1 MDIKITHTLLKQY
14 LDTKATPAQISDCL
28 SLCGPTVER
37 LEKTKND
44 YIYDFEIITNRIDS
58 ASAFGIAREAA
69 AILPQFGIKADLISD
84 PNKTLSLLKSQIASL
99 KPKPIQDQIKVII
112 KDKSLVPRFSAII
125 IDNLK
130 VKDSPKETCEM
141 LTNLGQ
147 RPLNNLIDITNELT
161 IKFGQPCH
169 IFDLDKIKDQTLIL
183 RESKKGEQITT
194 LDGKK
199 HTLKG
204 ADLVIEDGEGRLIDL
219 CGVMG
224 GDLSKVDQN
233 TKRALLFV
241 QTYEPKH
248 IRVTSLYTNERTLAA
263 QIFEKSPD
271 PEMVLPVLAEG
282 VKLLLQRAGG
292 NIASTILDIYEGKEA
307 PKEIVLN
314 LAWLNKF
321 TGVNINPTQV
331 KTILKDLGFSIKLK
345 KEDLLVTPPSYRDND
360 ITIKQD
366 LAEEIMRV
374 YGLHKLPD
382 TLPITNLPA
391 ESAGIPT
398 QTEPLLSWEYKTRL
412 FLSNIGFTEI
422 YNLSLVGKDLFG
434 KANLP
439 IDPSVKIKNPLSQ
452 DQAYMRRSLIP
463 SSLQVLEDNRG
474 KAELPIRIFELSN
487 IYLPQSKGLP
497 AESADLP
504 DEHPILTITT
514 QGDDY
519 RHAKGYLE
527 SFLDHLQIKE
537 VIFET
542 MTEDSSIFDK
552 DKTAHIYHKSHYL
565 GLIGEAKDSVKIN
578 FALDPQVPTVIT
590 NLDFAEVAKH
600 ASNIHHFT
608 RISQSSD
615 IIEDVNI
622 KSDKPIGDLL
632 HSIKQQ
638 KYIVKVIYLNS
649 HQKNHTFRIHFN
661 NPNKQLEQA
670 EVNKIKESLLSKA

>member
-1 MDIKITHTLLKQY
+1 MDIKTTHSLLKQY
-14 LDTKATPAQISDCL
+14 LDTKATPRQISDCL

-37 LEKTKND
+37 LEKKGND
-44 YIYDFEIITNRIDS
+44 YIYDLEIITNRIDS
-58 ASAFGIAREAA
+58 ASAFGVAREAA
-69 AILPQFGIKADLISD
+69 AILPQFNIKADLISD
-84 PNKTLSLLKSQIASL
+84 PAKTLSLLKSQIANQ
-99 KPKPIQDQIKVII
+99 KPTPIQDQIKVII
-112 KDKSLVPRFSAII
+112 KDKNLAPRFSAII

-130 VKDSPKETCEM
+130 VKDSPKEVCKM
-141 LTNLGQ
+141 LENLDQ

-169 IFDLDKIKDQTLIL
+169 IFNFDKIKGSTLVL

-204 ADLVIEDGEGRLIDL
+204 ADIVIEDGQGRLIDL
-219 CGVMG
+219 CGIMG

-241 QTYEPKH
+241 QTYQPKH
-248 IRVTSLYTNERTLAA
+248 IRTTSLYTNERTLAA

-292 NIASTILDIYEGKEA
+292 NIASTILDIYEGRKQ
-307 PKEIVLN
+307 PQEITLN
-314 LAWLNKF
+314 LAWLNRF
-321 TGVNINPTQV
+321 TGVTINPSQV

-382 TLPITNLPA
+382 RLPVTNLPA
-391 ESAGIPT
+391 ESAGILT
-398 QTEPLLSWEYKTRL
+398 QTEPLLGWEYKTRL
-412 FLSNIGFTEI
+412 FLSDIGFTEI
-422 YNLSLVGKDLFG
+422 YNLSLVGKKLFK

-463 SSLQVLEDNRG
+463 SNLQVLEDNRG
-474 KAELPIRIFELSN
+474 KAELPLRIFELSN
-487 IYLPQSKGLP
+487 IYLPSG
-497 AESADLP
+497 SAGLP
-504 DEHPILTITT
+504 DEHPILTINT

-527 SFLDHLQIKE
+527 TLLKHLQIKE
-537 VIFET
+537 IVFEA
-542 MTEDSSIFDK
+542 MTEDSSIFNK
-552 DKTAHIYHKSHYL
+552 DKTAHIYYKNHYL
-565 GLIGEAKDSVKIN
+565 GLIGEVKDSIKIN
-578 FALDPQVPTVIT
+578 FQLDPQTPVVIS
-590 NLDFAEVAKH
+590 NLDFVEVAEH

-608 RISQSSD
+608 RISPSSD
-615 IIEDVNI
+615 IIEDINI
-622 KSDKPIGDLL
+622 NSDKPIGDLL
-632 HSIKQQ
+632 HLIKQQ
-638 KYIVKVIYLNS
+638 KYIVKAIYLNS

-661 NPNKQLEQA
+661 NPSKQLDQA
-670 EVNKIKESLLSKA
+670 EVNEIKTNLLSIL